1 MEGPRVAASPTSR
14 PSIARWMP
22 ACGSMACGNSGRQPP
37 ALPPL
42 RRLRLRHIN
51 PATARAST
59 LGRVSNAADHFVQ
72 PLPPAARGRLF
83 ARVVTHRD
91 APLCMVEAELQDRG
105 AHVTRLLASEL
116 LPGPSLDAPTFQLLG
131 RLYDG
136 LIVPHVGTLDAAQI
150 AAAAGVPVVFD
161 DLDPQAPSA

>member
-1 MEGPRVAASPTSR
+1 M
-14 PSIARWMP
+14 
-22 ACGSMACGNSGRQPP
+22 
-37 ALPPL
+37 
-42 RRLRLRHIN
+42 
-51 PATARAST
+51 
-59 LGRVSNAADHFVQ
+59 
-72 PLPPAARGRLF
+72 
-83 ARVVTHRD
+83 
-91 APLCMVEAELQDRG
+91 QDRG